1 MILVLMLNSAEAT
14 LSLCLCKIVYFS
26 WGSLTWMFVLL
37 SPFSL
42 FNLEIMPLTL
52 TKDAETFNG
61 LESDPASPQE
71 RQSPLGEL
79 QAAFKDSDLNSEEFK
94 ENILTRQSEAEDNSQ
109 SELKDTGSALHFPK
123 KRSAPTVIVD
133 RCCNY
138 GCYRRELAR
147 FCWDEAKCVFHLI
160 ITCILTGIRV
170 HWCLCHPH
178 WVLEYEKSPF
188 GLGFL
193 ILCVRR
199 YSLHCCSFS
208 Q

>member
-1 MILVLMLNSAEAT
+1 MPRLF
-14 LSLCLCKIVYFS
+14 LSHLLAV
-26 WGSLTWMFVLL
+26 WLLL
-37 SPFSL
+37 SQLPAETQGQKRKEKKQDFIKLCGSEL
-42 FNLEIMPLTL
+42 ALYWIRLCGNLNWDRMALSPKEPRLRSGPLAEIMPLTL
-52 TKDAETFNG
+52 AKDAETFHG

-147 FCWDEAKCVFHLI
+147 FC
-160 ITCILTGIRV
+160 
-170 HWCLCHPH
+170 
-178 WVLEYEKSPF
+178 
-188 GLGFL
+188 
-193 ILCVRR
+193 
-199 YSLHCCSFS
+199 
-208 Q
+208 